1 MTGKN
6 YLEREV
12 ATMEKYIEALCGI
25 SYPEWIKLR
34 NGMDAFSSRERSELE
49 LLLEF
54 ADTEAVKKTIRSQ
67 FGNEVRKND

>member
-25 SYPEWIKLR
+25 SYLEWIKLR
-34 NGMDAFSSRERSELE
+34 NGMDAFFSRERSELE
-49 LLLEF
+49 KKLKL
-54 ADTEAVKKTIRSQ
+54 ADTEAVKKAIRSQ
-67 FGNEVRKND
+67 FGNKVRKK